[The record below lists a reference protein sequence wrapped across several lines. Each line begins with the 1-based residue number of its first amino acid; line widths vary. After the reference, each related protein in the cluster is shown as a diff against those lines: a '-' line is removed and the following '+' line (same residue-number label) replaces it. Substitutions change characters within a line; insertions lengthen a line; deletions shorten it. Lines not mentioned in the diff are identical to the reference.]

1 MFANFDSDQNVLEI
15 QEGSTNSGD
24 VGIYQI
30 YITLVDEDGYQA
42 EPVILTLEIIE
53 SEDET
58 ESDEINSEIVA
69 ADFYASLLL
78 EAAILRE

>member
-1 MFANFDSDQNVLEI
+1 M
-15 QEGSTNSGD
+15 
-24 VGIYQI
+24 YQI
-30 YITLVDEDGYQA
+30 YITLSDEEGYQA

-58 ESDEINSEIVA
+58 QSDETNNEIVA

-78 EAAILRE
+78 EAAIRRE